1 MNHESRAEG
10 NDLGWKALSKTSM
23 IFNKKHQTGKK
34 SRLFLK
40 AGFFLV
46 LIIIALGLFLFGYSL
61 GQKGQ
66 AIPGIS
72 LKGITNTEVG
82 KPAAVDFSLFWEA
95 WNKLQQKAVIAPDSQ
110 KMLYGAILGMFSSLD
125 DPYTTF
131 FTPAQ
136 NQRFKEDIQ
145 GEFSGIGVEI
155 VSKNGLPTVV
165 APLSETPAE
174 RAGLKP
180 NDIILQVDDIQTKD
194 IGFREVI
201 DRIRGEAGTNVKIII
216 LREGS
221 ETPITME
228 ITRAVIQVKSVGL
241 KETDVNG
248 KKIYNIKIRQFGD
261 DTLALF
267 ESIVDQAVSNK
278 PDGLIIDLRNNPGG
292 YLETAIDLS
301 SYFLD
306 GGVVVIEKDKNNQSQ
321 EFKVTKKARLKDFK
335 VVVLVNQGSASAS
348 EIFTGALQDRKIGK
362 IIGEK
367 TFGKGSVQE
376 LIELS
381 DGSAAKI
388 TIAKWLTPNG
398 RTINGEGLEPD
409 VLIVDDPNTTAD
421 EQYDKAIEYLVN

>member
-1 MNHESRAEG
+1 MV
-10 NDLGWKALSKTSM
+10 L
-23 IFNKKHQTGKK
+23 
-34 SRLFLK
+34 
-40 AGFFLV
+40 
-46 LIIIALGLFLFGYSL
+46 LIISAGLFLFGYSL

-72 LKGITNTEVG
+72 LKGITNTEAG
-82 KPAAVDFSLFWEA
+82 KPSAVDFSLFWEA
-95 WNKLQQKAVIAPDSQ
+95 WNKLQQKAVIAPDPQ

-180 NDIILQVDDIQTKD
+180 NDIIVQVDDIQTKD

-201 DRIRGEAGTNVKIII
+201 DRIRGEAGTKVKIII

-267 ESIVDQAVSNK
+267 ESIVDQAVAGK

-321 EFKVTKKARLKDFK
+321 EFKVTRKARLKDFK
-335 VVVLVNQGSASAS
+335 VAVLVNQGSASAS

-409 VLIVDDPNTTAD
+409 VLIIDDPNTPAD

>member
-1 MNHESRAEG
+1 M
-10 NDLGWKALSKTSM
+10 K
-23 IFNKKHQTGKK
+23 FNRKKHISITNKL
-34 SRLFLK
+34 LFGV
-40 AGFFLV
+40 GFFLV
-46 LIIIALGLFLFGYSL
+46 LLIISAGLFLFGYSL

-66 AIPGIS
+66 AIPGLS
-72 LKGITNTEVG
+72 LKGITNTEAG

-180 NDIILQVDDIQTKD
+180 NDIIVQVDDIQTKD

-241 KETDVNG
+241 KETDANG

-321 EFKVTKKARLKDFK
+321 EFKVTRKAQLKDFK
-335 VVVLVNQGSASAS
+335 VAVLVNQGSASAS

-409 VLIVDDPNTTAD
+409 ILMIDDPNTTAD